1 MPTTE
6 EMLQYDVFYGWQRAQ
21 IAGRILAPRY
31 NAMGWHKTI
40 AAFWLLLWTAGT
52 TGASLGP
59 ALHGFGHDC
68 ECREW
73 ICICPH
79 DKTRSL
85 RQANDRQVAK
95 NPSHEGHTEANEAG
109 GPMCHKPDKAS
120 EQPCAIAG
128 CGSKQTDDGLLST
141 MPATL
146 PAPEALQGPKRSG
159 SATTASSFDLRFPEL
174 QSDPPPPRLFSR

>member
-1 MPTTE
+1 MIWRKAIS
-6 EMLQYDVFYGWQRAQ
+6 V
-21 IAGRILAPRY
+21 IC
-31 NAMGWHKTI
+31 
-40 AAFWLLLWTAGT
+40 LLLWAVGSV
-52 TGASLGP
+52 GASLGP
-59 ALHGFGHDC
+59 ALHGLGHDC
-68 ECREW
+68 KCREW

-95 NPSHEGHTEANEAG
+95 NPPHEGHTEATEAG

-128 CGSKQTDDGLLST
+128 CGSKQTDDSLLST

-146 PAPEALQGPKRSG
+146 PATEVLQGPNRSG
-159 SATTASSFDLRFPEL
+159 SAATAGSFDLRFPAL
-174 QSDPPPPRLFSR
+174 QRDPPPPRLFPR